1 MGPVSEAPDRRF
13 QQRRTRWG
21 RRSADSR
28 PIFKA
33 RVLVIEPHDDTR
45 MLYAMMLEEA
55 GYAVYA
61 VANGVDA
68 LSLAQQRLPDLVVLE
83 IAVPRVDGFGILQ
96 SIRQNAATADIPAVV
111 VTAALRYDM
120 PARARET
127 GATVVLTKP
136 TPVDILLRLADELI
150 ETTPPARLMRR
161 QLRRTLATIAKVA
174 AQVTLDEA
182 ARSRVRSLID
192 RLQIAVLAM
201 DQDGRHV
208 AASAGAESLTGYTRA
223 ELLTMSIQDV
233 LFGGEIPA
241 IDPPNPGD
249 AVHSVL
255 PDASIQH
262 SDGRL
267 VPVEALIATV
277 LPGLHAAAFAAAP
290 ATAAPERRGGGRE
303 RGQDRRPG

>member
-1 MGPVSEAPDRRF
+1 MGPVKVPDRRH
-13 QQRRTRWG
+13 QQRRAQSG
-21 RRSADSR
+21 RRVADNR
-28 PIFKA
+28 PAFKA

-45 MLYAMMLEEA
+45 MLYAMLLEEA

-68 LSLAQQRLPDLVVLE
+68 LSLAQLRLPDLVVLE

-136 TPVDILLRLADELI
+136 TPVDVLLRTVDELI

-161 QLRRTLATIAKVA
+161 HLRRTLATIAKVA

-182 ARSRVRSLID
+182 VRNRVRSLID
-192 RLQIAVLAM
+192 RLQIAVLAV

-223 ELLTMSIQDV
+223 QLLTMSIQDV
-233 LFGGEIPA
+233 MFGADIPPVPSA
-241 IDPPNPGD
+241 NRGDIIDG
-249 AVHSVL
+249 AL
-255 PDASIQH
+255 PEATIRH
-262 SDGRL
+262 NDGRL
-267 VPVEALIATV
+267 LPVEALFATV
-277 LPGLHAAAFAAAP
+277 LPGLHAAAFTVAP
-290 ATAAPERRGGGRE
+290 AGATSER
-303 RGQDRRPG
+303 